1 MPHFNVAKAVRS
13 NPIYGRHVRWIHRFG
28 EVIAALGCKPDSAVA
43 FAECVAAWQGANG
56 LKSDGMLGPKTWTKL
71 KRAIPYGAPMLPAPE
86 WLRLSPEAEGWIDA
100 IVATLKDDT
109 TFLSLSHGAH
119 SVKHKDFTDIAEFI
133 ADGTIEVVPVNS
145 RGASYEFRN
154 TEADADSLK
163 TPRRSSGP
171 WRVTQAL
178 VIHEAVHAI
187 SDLRLRGVEV
197 LTLDEEAFAFVVQ
210 GMFLERHKQ
219 PATLH
224 HDAPTKRLKNEARA
238 LAVRYLAGEIVIDP
252 DWEPLREAIR
262 KHPIYRPRFR
272 KKLKFDGLLR
282 DFP

>member
-28 EVIAALGCKPDSAVA
+28 EVIAALDCKPNSAVA
-43 FAECVAAWQGANG
+43 FAECVANWQGSNG
-56 LKSDGMLGPKTWTKL
+56 LKSDGMLGPKTWAKL
-71 KRAIPYGAPMLPAPE
+71 GRAIPSGAPMLPAPA

-100 IVATLKDDT
+100 IVATLEQDT
-109 TFLSLSHGAH
+109 TFLRVNHGAH
-119 SVKHKDFTDIAEFI
+119 SVRHEDFKEIAGFI

-145 RGASYEFRN
+145 RGGSYEFRN
-154 TEADADSLK
+154 TEDDADTLK
-163 TPRRSSGP
+163 PPRRSGGP

-178 VIHEAVHAI
+178 IIHEAVHAI
-187 SDLRLRGVEV
+187 SDLRELHVS
-197 LTLDEEAFAFVVQ
+197 TLDEEAFAYVVQ

-238 LAVRYLAGEIVIDP
+238 LAVKYLAGEIVIDP
-252 DWEPLREAIR
+252 DWEALREAIR

-282 DFP
+282 DLP

>member
-197 LTLDEEAFAFVVQ
+197 LTLDEEAFAQ
-210 GMFLERHKQ
+210 ERGASLGGEVPRRGNRDRPGLGASPRSHSQ
-219 PATLH
+219 
-224 HDAPTKRLKNEARA
+224 APNLPPKVPQEAQVRRPPSRLSLSPCC
-238 LAVRYLAGEIVIDP
+238 LAPMPGY
-252 DWEPLREAIR
+252 PLR
-262 KHPIYRPRFR
+262 
-272 KKLKFDGLLR
+272 LR
-282 DFP
+282 